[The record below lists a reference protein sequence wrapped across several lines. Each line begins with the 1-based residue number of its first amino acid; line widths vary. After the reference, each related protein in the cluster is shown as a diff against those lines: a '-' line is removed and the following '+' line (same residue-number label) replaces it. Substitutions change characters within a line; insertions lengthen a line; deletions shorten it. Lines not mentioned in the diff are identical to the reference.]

1 MQNIIHVACAE
12 RSGIPWTNKYN
23 QDSMNYLNKIDVPCL
38 MFVRLDFDLLITVND
53 QIDWRCHPRVSSKDT
68 IPLWSS
74 VGF

>member
-1 MQNIIHVACAE
+1 MWPVQRE
-12 RSGIPWTNKYN
+12 RSGIFWTNKYN

-38 MFVRLDFDLLITVND
+38 MFACLDFDPLITVND
-53 QIDWRCHPRVSSKDT
+53 QIDWRCHPGILSKDT